1 MAGLQIAVV
10 LEQAFLSGGPIGAQM
25 ARNEHLYRLISEMR
39 QEIRK
44 TRIQALHLPQRL
56 DYSLREHDEIFDAFL
71 KRNPALAESIVRKH
85 LANQMTAIKQSLRL
99 SEA

>member
-1 MAGLQIAVV
+1 
-10 LEQAFLSGGPIGAQM
+10 M
-25 ARNEHLYRLISEMR
+25 ARNERLYGLISEMR

-44 TRIQALHLPQRL
+44 TRMLALHLPQRL
-56 DYSLREHDEIFDAFL
+56 DYSMREHGEILDAVL

-85 LANQMTAIKQSLRL
+85 LANQTTAIKQSLRP